1 VLARIATTCF
11 RRRRL
16 VLLAWVAVVVTAVL
30 AAGSLAGAWAD
41 DARLSGTDSQAAYDL
56 LEDEMPSRAGETG
69 AVVFEAP
76 AGIDAAPARAAIE
89 RYLADVADVDGIA
102 GVTSPF
108 DDPELISA
116 DGRIAIA
123 QLDFDADAD
132 DDETAAAASAVRERA
147 GPLEA
152 AGVDAAFGGWLF
164 SEFEMPASELV
175 GFLAA
180 VVILLVAF
188 GSVVAMGLPLV
199 SAVAGIV
206 VSLAGIGVTAAL
218 VDTPEFTVQV
228 ASMIGIGVGIDYA
241 LFIVTRYRAALARGA
256 APIDATAEAVG
267 TAGRAVVFAGCTVMI
282 SLLGLLLIG
291 IPFLYGLAIG
301 TSLAVAVAVVAA
313 ITLLPAMLGVVGTNI
328 DRLSVHRRRRRAD
341 TRTRETVAHRWAR
354 GVQRRPGV
362 AAVAG
367 GGVLLLMAAP
377 VLGMRLAS
385 ADAGNE
391 PEGTTTRIAYDRI
404 ADGFGPGVNGPLL
417 VVLRTPTDASRDAV
431 PGVVD
436 AVAATDGVALVTG
449 PISSPTGEIAVLQV
463 IPTTSPQSEATTEL
477 VNDLRD
483 DVLPAA
489 TAGAAGLEAHV
500 GGQTASDVDFA
511 SVMSARLPWFIGAV
525 LVVSFLLL
533 LAVFRSVLVPLK
545 AVVMNLLSIGAAYG
559 LIVALF
565 QWGWFGSVLGLSAA
579 PIEPWAPMMLFA
591 IVFGMSM
598 DYEVFLLS
606 SVREEYDRTGD
617 NETAVVEGLAS
628 SARVITAA
636 AAIMVCVFASFAVA
650 DVRQVKLMGIGLAA
664 AVLIDAT
671 LVRMVLVPAT
681 MQLLGDRN
689 WWFPRWLDR
698 IVPRIHVEAP
708 PLAAPPVVATMD
720 VACAHSWASR
730 PSPEP
735 GTLPPPQ
742 PVTAGAGDRR

>member
-11 RRRRL
+11 RRRRT
-16 VLLAWVAVVVTAVL
+16 VLLAWATAIVAIVL
-30 AAGSLAGAWAD
+30 AAGALGGAYAD
-41 DARLSGTDSQAAYDL
+41 DARLAGTDSQAAYDL
-56 LEDEMPSRAGETG
+56 LEREMPSRAGETG
-69 AVVFEAP
+69 SVVFEAP
-76 AGIDAAPARAAIE
+76 AGIDDAPARAAIE
-89 RYLADVADVDGIA
+89 RYLAEITAIDGVA

-108 DDPELISA
+108 DRPEQVSA
-116 DGRIAIA
+116 DGRIAFAAI
-123 QLDFDADAD
+123 DFDVDAGS
-132 DDETAAAASAVRERA
+132 DETVDAAAAVRGRA
-147 GPLEA
+147 GTLDA

-164 SEFEMPASELV
+164 SEVEMPASELV
-175 GFLAA
+175 GLLAA
-180 VVILLVAF
+180 IVILLVAF

-199 SAVAGIV
+199 SAVAGII
-206 VSLAGIGVTAAL
+206 VSLAGIAITAAL

-256 APIDATAEAVG
+256 SPIDATAEAVG

-313 ITLLPAMLGVVGTNI
+313 ITLLPAMLGVVGRRI
-328 DRLSVHRRRRRAD
+328 DRLSVHRRRRTTSERGA
-341 TRTRETVAHRWAR
+341 RETAAHRWAR
-354 GVQRRPGV
+354 GVQRRPGL
-362 AAVAG
+362 AAIAG
-367 GGVLLLMAAP
+367 AAVLLLMAAP
-377 VLGMRLAS
+377 TLGMRLAG

-391 PEGTTTRIAYDRI
+391 PEGTTTRVAYDRM
-404 ADGFGPGVNGPLL
+404 AEGFGPGVNGPLL
-417 VVLRTPTDASRDAV
+417 VVLRTPTDTARDAV
-431 PGVVD
+431 PGVAD
-436 AVAATDGVALVTG
+436 AVAAMDGVALVTE
-449 PISSPTGEIAVLQV
+449 PVSSPTGQIAVLQV
-463 IPTTSPQSEATTEL
+463 IPTTSPQSEATTDL
-477 VNDLRD
+477 VHALRD

-489 TAGAAGLEAHV
+489 TTGARGLDAHV
-500 GGQTASDVDFA
+500 GGATASEVDFA
-511 SVMSARLPWFIGAV
+511 SVLSARLPWFIGAV

-559 LIVALF
+559 LVVAIF
-565 QWGWFGSVLGLSAA
+565 QWGWFGSVLGISAA

-606 SVREEYDRTGD
+606 SIREEYDRTRV

-628 SARVITAA
+628 TARVITAA
-636 AAIMVCVFASFAVA
+636 AAIMVCVFGSFAVS

-664 AVLIDAT
+664 AVFIDAT

-708 PLAAPPVVATMD
+708 PVAAFAGAPAAPAP
-720 VACAHSWASR
+720 

-735 GTLPPPQ
+735 GTLPPPV
-742 PVTAGAGDRR
+742 PVTVGAGEQP